1 MEIPRFIEQEL
12 IAHLEKEEITLLIG
26 PRQAGKTTLLKDIA
40 GKLEREGK
48 NCLFFNLDIDADAQH
63 FVTQQKLVD
72 RITALTG
79 GKRTYVFIDEVQRI
93 ENAGLFLKGIFDRK
107 LVHKWIASG
116 SGSLELKEKI
126 AESLAGRK
134 RNFLLYPVSIAE
146 FLSYR
151 LSIGISQCIPLL
163 QTDALLEENMLFE
176 YLQYGGYPRV
186 ITEQDP
192 LEKRKILQ
200 EIFESYVERDLQS
213 LLQIEKKRELI
224 TLLQLIAYRI
234 GRLVNYQ
241 DLSNM
246 SNLSVPTVK
255 KYLWYCQKTF
265 IIDEVLPYFSNKAK
279 ELTKTP
285 QCYFVDLGFR
295 NYLLDA
301 FNVSEHAPD
310 FSFLFQQLIF
320 QLLQNRFANGIS
332 SIRYWRTQNQ
342 AEVDFVVQNGLTLL
356 PVEVKAAPMRRPE
369 ITRSMRSFLDAYKP
383 KEAWIIN
390 RQLKDTLL
398 VDNTEVKF
406 LPWYELLV

>member
-1 MEIPRFIEQEL
+1 M
-12 IAHLEKEEITLLIG
+12 
-26 PRQAGKTTLLKDIA
+26 
-40 GKLEREGK
+40 
-48 NCLFFNLDIDADAQH
+48 
-63 FVTQQKLVD
+63 VD

-213 LLQIEKKRELI
+213 LLRIEKTRELI

-255 KYLWYCQKTF
+255 KYLWY
-265 IIDEVLPYFSNKAK
+265 
-279 ELTKTP
+279 
-285 QCYFVDLGFR
+285 
-295 NYLLDA
+295 
-301 FNVSEHAPD
+301 
-310 FSFLFQQLIF
+310 
-320 QLLQNRFANGIS
+320 
-332 SIRYWRTQNQ
+332 
-342 AEVDFVVQNGLTLL
+342 
-356 PVEVKAAPMRRPE
+356 
-369 ITRSMRSFLDAYKP
+369 
-383 KEAWIIN
+383 
-390 RQLKDTLL
+390 
-398 VDNTEVKF
+398 
-406 LPWYELLV
+406 